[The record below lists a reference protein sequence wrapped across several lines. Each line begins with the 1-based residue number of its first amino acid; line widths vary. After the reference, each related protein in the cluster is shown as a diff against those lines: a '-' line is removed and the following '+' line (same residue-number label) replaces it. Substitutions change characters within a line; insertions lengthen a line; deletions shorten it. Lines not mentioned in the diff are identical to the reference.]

1 MGEQKLTAKRW
12 YLVYTKVRQEKVAQT
27 NLERQGYAVY
37 LPLVRQVRRR
47 LGRRVSVIG
56 AMFPRYLFV
65 RLDSDTDNWAPIRST
80 LGVVSIV
87 RFGHEPARVPDRFV
101 DYLRSRE
108 DEKGIQTV
116 AVDELKPGMRVRVTE
131 GSLMGFEGVYQ
142 ARTGHERVVVLLEIM
157 GKVARTIIERESLES
172 ASRS

>member
-1 MGEQKLTAKRW
+1 M
-12 YLVYTKVRQEKVAQT
+12 
-27 NLERQGYAVY
+27 
-37 LPLVRQVRRR
+37 PLVRQVRRR

-116 AVDELKPGMRVRVTE
+116 AVDELKPGMRVLDVCGGTADLALRA
-131 GSLMGFEGVYQ
+131 
-142 ARTGHERVVVLLEIM
+142 ARTMGECGSVVVYDINWAMMAAGFTEALHN
-157 GKVARTIIERESLES
+157 GKERSG
-172 ASRS
+172 SRGRDAYAVRS